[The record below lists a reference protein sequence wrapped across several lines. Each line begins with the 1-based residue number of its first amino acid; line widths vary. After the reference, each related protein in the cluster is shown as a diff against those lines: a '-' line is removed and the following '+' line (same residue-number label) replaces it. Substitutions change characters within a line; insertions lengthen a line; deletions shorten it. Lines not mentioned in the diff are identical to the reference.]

1 MILDFNHNNLVSLPM
16 NTKIYEVRL
25 MKKCVP
31 IVLTVVSLAFFTSP
45 AAFARGARAAGTDFT
60 FVGIS
65 DTHIRSENELDI
77 LRDFL
82 YTVQQT
88 ESPDMVIILGDIVDN
103 APEYLPRVQQVI
115 DNSIA
120 DVRILPGN
128 HDDTFGD
135 TPGPWQAA
143 IGNLYYAFD
152 HKGWKI
158 IMNWSQ
164 NQPIAWLT
172 TTLDAVPASTPVIF
186 CQHYPIESGNPET
199 NLLMTYPNVQIAFG
213 GHEHRRASHVVDGIP
228 RELLPKIYF
237 NRLRYYVI
245 TAHDGVP
252 FTFAEKQLDN
262 LTLLS
267 PPDDVPVISLTS
279 PAGNSTIS
287 GNVQFSGTA
296 SDDSAVVSIQYRVN
310 RGAWQD
316 ITVQSTWDVD
326 MDTAVIE
333 DGPHLFEFR
342 AIDDAGQ
349 ESLYYA
355 EELY

>member
-1 MILDFNHNNLVSLPM
+1 
-16 NTKIYEVRL
+16 
-25 MKKCVP
+25 
-31 IVLTVVSLAFFTSP
+31 
-45 AAFARGARAAGTDFT
+45 
-60 FVGIS
+60 
-65 DTHIRSENELDI
+65 
-77 LRDFL
+77 
-82 YTVQQT
+82 
-88 ESPDMVIILGDIVDN
+88 MVIILGDIVDN
-103 APEYLPRVQQVI
+103 APEYLSRVQQVI

-128 HDDTFGD
+128 RDDNFGN

-164 NQPIAWLT
+164 NQPLAWLT
-172 TTLDAVPASTPVIF
+172 TTLDAVPASMPVIF
-186 CQHYPIESGNPET
+186 CQHYPIKSGNPET
-199 NLLMTYPNVQIAFG
+199 DLLMTYPNVQIAFG
-213 GHEHRRASHVVDGIP
+213 GHQHFRASHVVDGIP
-228 RELLPKIYF
+228 SELLPNVFFDWTRRK
-237 NRLRYYVI
+237 YYVI

-252 FTFAEKQLDN
+252 FTIAEKQLDN

-279 PAGNSTIS
+279 PAGNSTIG

-316 ITVQSTWDVD
+316 ITVQSKWEVDVD
-326 MDTAVIE
+326 AAVIE
-333 DGPHLFEFR
+333 GGNNLLEFR

-355 EELY
+355 EGLY

>member
-1 MILDFNHNNLVSLPM
+1 MKTRTLVSIVIFIL
-16 NTKIYEVRL
+16 TILIIYG
-25 MKKCVP
+25 
-31 IVLTVVSLAFFTSP
+31 VS
-45 AAFARGARAAGTDFT
+45 AAGTDFI

-65 DTHIRSENELDI
+65 DTHINSEKELDT

-88 ESPDMVIILGDIVDN
+88 ESPDMVIILGDIVDHH
-103 APEYLPRVQQVI
+103 APEYLPRVKQVI
-115 DNSIA
+115 DNSNA

-128 HDDTFGD
+128 HDDTSGFA
-135 TPGPWQAA
+135 PEPWQEA
-143 IGNLYYAFD
+143 IGDLYYAFD

-164 NQPIAWLT
+164 NQPIDWLT

-186 CQHYPIESGNPET
+186 CQHYPIQAYYPET
-199 NLLMTYPNVQIAFG
+199 ELLMNFPNVQIAFG
-213 GHEHRRASHVVDGIP
+213 GHMHSRDSRVVEGIP
-228 RELLPKIYF
+228 RELLPNVSF
-237 NRLRYYVI
+237 DMPGQRYYVI

-252 FTFAEKQLDN
+252 FTFVEKQLDN

-310 RGAWQD
+310 RGAWQA
-316 ITVQSTWDVD
+316 ITVQSSWDVD
-326 MDTAVIE
+326 VDTAMFE
-333 DGPHLFEFR
+333 DGRHLFEFR
-342 AIDDAGQ
+342 ALDDAGQ
-349 ESLYYA
+349 ESIYYA
-355 EELY
+355 EGFYKIE

>member
-1 MILDFNHNNLVSLPM
+1 MS
-16 NTKIYEVRL
+16 
-25 MKKCVP
+25 
-31 IVLTVVSLAFFTSP
+31 
-45 AAFARGARAAGTDFT
+45 
-60 FVGIS
+60 
-65 DTHIRSENELDI
+65 
-77 LRDFL
+77 
-82 YTVQQT
+82 
-88 ESPDMVIILGDIVDN
+88 
-103 APEYLPRVQQVI
+103 PEYLPRVQQVI

-120 DVRILPGN
+120 DVHILPGN
-128 HDDTFGD
+128 WDDNFGD

-143 IGNLYYAFD
+143 IGDLYYAFD

-172 TTLDAVPASTPVIF
+172 TTLDAVPDSTPVIF

-199 NLLMTYPNVQIAFG
+199 DLLMTHPNVQIAFG
-213 GHEHRRASHVVDGIP
+213 GHWNGRASDVVDGIP
-228 RELLPKIYF
+228 REILSVISFELSGQ
-237 NRLRYYVI
+237 RYSVI

-252 FTFAEKQLDN
+252 FTIVEKQLDN

-316 ITVQSTWDVD
+316 ITVQSKWDVD
-326 MDTAVIE
+326 VDTAVLE
-333 DGPHLFEFR
+333 DGDQLFEFR
-342 AIDDAGQ
+342 AIDDTGQ

-355 EELY
+355 RGSIN